1 MTEIVRTELIEQI
14 EKMIFKNNNNYY
26 KNINDTHAFQDYQKE
41 ADFILKKY
49 IKKLTEI
56 EKSVLIEKIKN
67 RRENGLKRS

>member
-1 MTEIVRTELIEQI
+1 MTEIVRTELISKI
-14 EKMIFKNNNNYY
+14 ESMIFKNNNNYY
-26 KNINDTHAFQDYQKE
+26 KNINNTHAFQDHQKE

-49 IKKLTEI
+49 IKTLTDI

>member
-1 MTEIVRTELIEQI
+1 MTEIVRTELISKI
-14 EKMIFKNNNNYY
+14 ESMIFKNNNNYY
-26 KNINDTHAFQDYQKE
+26 KNINNTHAFQDYQKE

-49 IKKLTEI
+49 IKTLTDI